1 MIEQKRLELYDD
13 LVEEY
18 DNASWIKILE
28 NFQPNKKARLNKTEL
43 SKKMFDQKKIF
54 AEENK
59 LPNLP
64 NIEEKSKNSMKDVFI
79 MGFMNVSNA
88 NVALQKNN
96 GKTFLLAKIEQVH
109 SDLFKNIDFNSQ
121 NSAAFHV
128 TSVRVF
134 LYQNEKSKKIFEE
147 SPKKDINN
155 FDFGTVRNRVS
166 VLAGN
171 QVNTYGNA
179 QGGPYGNQGILY
191 DPS

>member
-1 MIEQKRLELYDD
+1 
-13 LVEEY
+13 
-18 DNASWIKILE
+18 
-28 NFQPNKKARLNKTEL
+28 LNKTEL

-64 NIEEKSKNSMKDVFI
+64 NIEEKSKESMKDVFI
-79 MGFMNVSNA
+79 MGFVNASNI
-88 NVALQKNN
+88 NIALQKNN

-109 SDLFKNIDFNSQ
+109 CDAFKNIDFNAQ

-134 LYQNEKSKKIFEE
+134 LYQSEKSKKIFEE

-166 VLAGN
+166 VLAGQ
-171 QVNTYGNA
+171 QVNTYGNV
-179 QGGPYGNQGILY
+179 QGNQYGNQGNRFVSPFNL
-191 DPS
+191 